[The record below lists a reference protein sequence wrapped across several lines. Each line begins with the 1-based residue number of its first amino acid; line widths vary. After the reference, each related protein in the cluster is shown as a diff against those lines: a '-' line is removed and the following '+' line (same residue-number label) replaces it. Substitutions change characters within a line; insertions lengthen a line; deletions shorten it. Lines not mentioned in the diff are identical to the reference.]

1 MSQGNAARQALPVRR
16 YGTVRIPPEL
26 RCVVHGEPFALQG
39 GFANSQEVEHATALS
54 CPSGCSVPV
63 VRGIPRFVPS
73 EDYAAAFGWQW
84 KRFRR
89 SQLDSY
95 SGTTIS
101 RDRLTR
107 CLGGSLEVVRGKTVL
122 EAGCGAGRFTEILLE
137 AGARVVAADL
147 SSAVEANYANR
158 GSARGY
164 FICQADVRDL
174 PVAPHSFDV
183 VVCLGVIQ
191 HTPNPERTIAALA
204 GYVKPSGLL
213 SIDHYARNYPA
224 TWSRRAVRALLLRLP
239 PERASHIALGITHAA
254 LPLHRSLWHRRRG
267 FGRLRQYLARMSPV
281 VDYYDAYP
289 ELRPEL
295 LVEWALL
302 DTHDTLTDRYKHLRD
317 PQEIRAT
324 LDALGLSNVEVSAA
338 GNGVEAR
345 ARGATN
351 ESRRDDSDIPLAFTH
366 ATDTA

>member
-1 MSQGNAARQALPVRR
+1 
-16 YGTVRIPPEL
+16 VRIPPEL
-26 RCVVHGEPFALQG
+26 RCLVHGEPLALQG
-39 GFANSQEVEHATALS
+39 GVANSQEVEHATALS
-54 CPSGCSVPV
+54 CPNGCRVPV

-107 CLGGSLEVVRGKTVL
+107 CLGGSLEVVRGKAVL

-147 SSAVEANYANR
+147 SSAVEANYANC

-164 FICQADVRDL
+164 FICQADIRYL
-174 PVAPHSFDV
+174 PVAPRSFDV
-183 VVCLGVIQ
+183 VVCLGVVQ
-191 HTPNPERTIAALA
+191 HTPDPEQTIAALA
-204 GYVKPSGLL
+204 GYVRPGGLL
-213 SIDHYARNYPA
+213 AIDHYARNYPA
-224 TWSRRAVRALLLRLP
+224 TWSRRAIRALLVRLP
-239 PERASHIALGITHAA
+239 PEQGRHIALGITRA
-254 LPLHRSLWHRRRG
+254 LLPVHRALWHRRRG
-267 FGRLRQYLARMSPV
+267 FGRLRQYLGRVSPV
-281 VDYYDAYP
+281 VDYYDAYQ
-289 ELRPEL
+289 ELPPEL

-317 PQEIRAT
+317 PEEIRGT
-324 LDALGLSNVEVSAA
+324 LDALGLSNVEVCPA

-345 ARGATN
+345 ARGSIH
-351 ESRRDDSDIPLAFTH
+351 EGHRDDVDMPLAFAHPTG
-366 ATDTA
+366 TA